1 MPGETIVIVE
11 DNPLNLKLARTMLD
25 RSGYRIHTASNGQE
39 ALELIPRV
47 RPDLV
52 LMDLQLVCMD
62 GLEVVS
68 ET

>member
-47 RPDLV
+47 RP
-52 LMDLQLVCMD
+52 
-62 GLEVVS
+62 
-68 ET
+68 